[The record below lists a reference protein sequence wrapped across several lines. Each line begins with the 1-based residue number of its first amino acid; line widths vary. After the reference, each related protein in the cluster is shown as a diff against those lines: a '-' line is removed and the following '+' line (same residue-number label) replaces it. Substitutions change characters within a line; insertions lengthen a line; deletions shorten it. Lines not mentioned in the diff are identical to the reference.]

1 MTSCQDPGL
10 RVRALRRP
18 AILFPLLLL
27 VAALGAAGTARAI
40 PCPPPRCLVSGG
52 GAPVGGAS
60 SSAAANGTGWSI
72 HRTSVSFSG
81 PAGSGSVQLPGV
93 AEDIVAGPDGAAY
106 VTVPRAQTIARI
118 APNGAA
124 NLFKVAY
131 NPRRITAGPSGLV
144 WFTMQAGHSPVTLGR
159 MSPYGSFYF
168 FQLPI
173 PAFDLRATGPNS
185 IVLSGGGSHVDFIP
199 FLGAHP
205 IRTHSMPVSPWTSA
219 GYARLKC
226 PVDDYVFCGGRITL
240 RYRGRVIG
248 SAPFSLR
255 VNDAPAT
262 RIIIN
267 PYGRAVLRRGA
278 ITARATILQH
288 DEGANSRVSATSYRV
303 FMRSRGG

>member
-1 MTSCQDPGL
+1 MTIHSSQRKPSKRL
-10 RVRALRRP
+10 RRAL
-18 AILFPLLLL
+18 AVL
-27 VAALGAAGTARAI
+27 VGAAGALGPAAPAQAI
-40 PCPPPRCLVSGG
+40 FCSPPRCVVSGG
-52 GAPVGGAS
+52 AAAVAGPS
-60 SSAAANGTGWSI
+60 SSAAAGGSGYSL
-72 HRTSVSFSG
+72 HHSSVSFAG

-118 APNGAA
+118 AANGAV
-124 NLFKVAY
+124 NLFKLAY
-131 NPRRITAGPSGLV
+131 NPRRITSGPSGLV

-159 MSPYGSFYF
+159 MTPYGSFYF

-185 IVLSGGGSHVDFIP
+185 IVLSGGGSHIDFTP

-205 IRTHSMPVSPWTSA
+205 IRTRSMPVSPWTFA

-226 PVDDYVFCGGRITL
+226 PVDDYVFCSGRITL

-267 PYGRAVLRRGA
+267 PFGRAVLRRGA
-278 ITARATILQH
+278 ITARATIVQH
-288 DEGANSRVSATSYRV
+288 DQGANSRTSATSYRV
-303 FMRSRGG
+303 FMRSRRG